1 MSRARRLLRDRRG
14 QSTLEFMLI
23 LAAFVSMAGV
33 LGLMWHA
40 ASDGTLLAL
49 ASEAASH
56 GLDGGIVRAL
66 KDAVGF

>member
-1 MSRARRLLRDRRG
+1 
-14 QSTLEFMLI
+14 MLI
-23 LAAFVSMAGV
+23 FAAFVSMVGV